1 MTRPGM
7 QLLFSAN
14 SFAAAMLALYIG
26 FSLGL
31 PRPYWAMATAYIV
44 SQPLSGPLRS
54 KGVYRLVG
62 TLLGAT
68 AALALIPP
76 LANAPILLSIAL
88 ALWVGFCL
96 FVSLLDRTPR
106 SYVFLLAGYTA
117 AIIGFPV
124 APQPAEVFSVAVT
137 RVVEIGLGVICAT
150 LVHTLVFPQP
160 IGPVLN
166 QRIERWLRDLRA
178 WTVDALTGAEA
189 GAHTDARRRLAADAI
204 EIRILSSHLPFDTSN
219 LRETRQLIGALQDE
233 MTLLLP
239 LISAVADRTAVLR
252 EAGPLPPPLQTLLD
266 EMTIW
271 ANDTNAPRAQ
281 GTALIDQAAALAP
294 TLGVGADWA
303 AVMTDNLLDRLRQLI
318 LAVQDVRDLR
328 FAIGSGETRLPST
341 LNPLVLARGRTVL
354 HLDPYLAFLSAVAA
368 SGAVL
373 VCCAIWIIT
382 GWPEG
387 SVAALSAAVFCSFF
401 ATQDD
406 PAPAIASFTWFTIV
420 SLPIVAAY
428 QFAILPAID
437 GFPMLTLALAPTLL
451 IVGYLIADPRFTSR
465 ALPVAIGVANGLALA
480 ETFSADFAGFINVNV
495 AQVIGLVAAL
505 LVTRLCRSVGADWS
519 LRRILRAGWRDLAR
533 IAAAPNAIDRMRFM
547 IHQLDRT
554 GLATQRLVLT
564 PPAKEFTGVDALA
577 DLRIGINLQDLHG
590 AAADLPPSGGQ
601 AAHRLLSGLATHFRS
616 LSRGGAGRLTP
627 ELLSEL
633 DLALTS
639 AAGASGAGAATLTSP
654 SHAGL
659 RALVGLRRN
668 LFPSAAP
675 YRPAPLAE
683 LGV

>member
-1 MTRPGM
+1 MTRPGL

-44 SQPLSGPLRS
+44 SQPLSGALRS
-54 KGVYRLVG
+54 KGIYRLVG
-62 TLLGAT
+62 TFLGAT

-76 LANAPILLSIAL
+76 LANTPILLSIAL
-88 ALWVGFCL
+88 ALWVGLCL

-124 APQPAEVFSVAVT
+124 APQPTEVFSVAVT
-137 RVVEIGLGVICAT
+137 RLVEIGLGVICAT
-150 LVHTLVFPQP
+150 VVHTLIFPQP

-166 QRIERWLRDLRA
+166 RRIEGWLQDVRA
-178 WTVDALTGAEA
+178 WTIDALTGADANRRAE
-189 GAHTDARRRLAADAI
+189 ARRRLAADAI
-204 EIRILSSHLPFDTSN
+204 EIRILSTHLPFDTSN
-219 LRETRQLIGALQDE
+219 LRETRYLIRALQDQ

-239 LISAVADRTAVLR
+239 LVSAVADRAAVLR
-252 EAGPLPPPLQTLLD
+252 QAGPLTLPLQTLLD
-266 EMTIW
+266 RMSVW
-271 ANDTNAPRAQ
+271 VGDTDAPRTEAN
-281 GTALIDQAAALAP
+281 ALIDQAAALAP
-294 TLGVGADWA
+294 ELGAGADWA
-303 AVMTDNLLDRLRQLI
+303 VVMTDNLLDRLRQLV
-318 LAVQDVRDLR
+318 LAVQDIRDLR
-328 FAIGSGETRLPST
+328 LAIRTGETRLPQT
-341 LNPLVLARGRTVL
+341 LNPLVRARARTAL
-354 HLDPYLAFLSAVAA
+354 HRDPYLAFLSALAA

-373 VCCAIWIIT
+373 VCCALWIVT

-387 SVAALSAAVFCSFF
+387 SVAALTAAVFCSFF

-406 PAPAIASFTWFTIV
+406 PAPAIASFTWFTIA

-451 IVGYLIADPRFTSR
+451 TVGYLIADPRFTGR
-465 ALPVAIGVANGLALA
+465 ALPVALGVANGLALA
-480 ETFSADFAGFINVNV
+480 ETFSADFAGFVNVNI
-495 AQVIGLVAAL
+495 AQVIGLAAAL
-505 LVTRLCRSVGADWS
+505 SVTRLCRTVGADWS

-533 IAAAPNAIDRMRFM
+533 IAASPGAVDRMSFM

-554 GLATQRLVLT
+554 GLATQRLALT
-564 PPAKEFTGVDALA
+564 PPGEEFAGVDALA
-577 DLRIGINLQDLHG
+577 DLRVGINLQDLHG
-590 AAADLPPSGGQ
+590 AASTLPPSGGR
-601 AAHRLLSGLATHFRS
+601 AAQRLLSGLATHFRS
-616 LSRGGAGRLTP
+616 LSRGAGGRLTP
-627 ELLSEL
+627 ELLDEL
-633 DLALTS
+633 DVALMS
-639 AAGASGAGAATLTSP
+639 AAGASASNLTTP
-654 SHAGL
+654 SHEGL

-668 LFPSAAP
+668 LFPAAAP